1 VAAIFGLHPLR
12 VESVAWIAERK
23 DVLCLSFWLLSAW
36 AYACYVER
44 EKAPVG
50 KWYYRLVPAAF
61 RIGIDVQTMM
71 VTFPFFLMLLDYWP
85 LKRIQGNTM
94 RVQDLKP

>member
-1 VAAIFGLHPLR
+1 VAQFRRGGDIGLHPLR

-44 EKAPVG
+44 EKLRSVNGIIAC
-50 KWYYRLVPAAF
+50 ACCF
-61 RIGIDVQTMM
+61 RIGIDVQPMM

-85 LKRIQGNTM
+85 LKRIQG
-94 RVQDLKP
+94 